1 MARMATPQQIAA
13 IKKLTHNA
21 NQIID
26 RAVEGQKEHL
36 KYNVKA
42 MTGAERFSGK
52 TAGLTYNEAAK
63 KLQDLNQFY
72 EAKSTTRKGW
82 NEIVD
87 TAVENANQTLK
98 KQNFNLSDAE
108 LKEAL
113 KQLQDMRRT
122 DKNRYI
128 GMDATQK
135 KIQQRKEFYLVV
147 NKVQIAKDRNADWK
161 GDAAAIGEALAQQ
174 LSDQQIVQSAILA
187 QQNV

>member
-13 IKKLTHNA
+13 IRKLTHNA

-52 TAGLTYNEAAK
+52 TKGLSYNDAAK
-63 KLQDLNQFY
+63 KLKDLNQFY
-72 EAKSTTRKGW
+72 EAKGVTRKGW

-87 TAVENANQTLK
+87 TAVERANTTLK
-98 KQNFNLSDAE
+98 KQNFNLTNAE

-113 KQLQDMRRT
+113 KQLQDMRRK
-122 DKNRYI
+122 DKNRYV
-128 GMDATQK
+128 GMNATQK
-135 KIQQRKEFYLVV
+135 KQQQRKEFYLTV
-147 NKVQIAKDRNADWK
+147 NKVQIAKNASPDWK
-161 GDAAAIGEALAQQ
+161 GDAAAIGDALAQQ
-174 LSDQQIVQSAILA
+174 LSDQQIVQTVITT
-187 QQNV
+187 QNV